1 MIKKLQDRGY
11 FKFIV
16 FAVVLLIPFIYSFF
30 YLKSYWDPYGHLSNI
45 KVGVVNL
52 DKSEN
57 SKGSEFVKQLKDSNS
72 FNFVE
77 VNSSDDALKGLG
89 NDDYYAVITI
99 PSDFTDTLK
108 SASTKNKRI
117 STIVY
122 SPNKRKNYL
131 SSQIINSALKSVELK
146 LEENVS
152 KEVTK
157 NLADNLR
164 KVPENLRVISDGASK
179 LNDGTS
185 KLNDGLNTLYNG
197 TKELNN
203 KYVEFDKGVAKA
215 SNGANEL
222 KNGLN
227 NLNSSMDTIVN
238 GTDKYVS
245 GSEQLANSTIQYV
258 DGSNKVID
266 NIGKYVDGVN
276 TINSNKNQLLHAIIN
291 MSSMNPSLVP
301 LANQAQ
307 AILNAE
313 SAAKLTQNGN
323 SLKSGANSLK
333 SASNKLKSGAN
344 QLVAKDSNGITQGR
358 KLTSGVKQVKTGVS
372 KLDDGVNNLSN
383 GLNTLNDNSK
393 KVNSAIDKLSQGANQ
408 AQMASEKLVNG
419 TNEFKNKINDGLKT
433 ANDSVEK
440 LNGIE
445 DFVANPVDFKEES
458 YGTVNSYG
466 IAFAPLFIS
475 IGLWVGALM
484 CYVVLYYDQRH
495 RFGIFDHDTKKN
507 KILQNL
513 AYLAIGAVEGI
524 GTGLLLM
531 WGLKLDV
538 SNLGLYIGECI
549 LVGIV
554 FMSVIQFLI
563 RNFGDVGKFVA
574 LIILVLQLAASG
586 GTFPVE
592 TINDGFKGF
601 NSLLP
606 MTYSIRAFRDVLIP
620 TNNSL
625 IVKNTLILVG
635 IIVCIN
641 IINLII
647 EFIKIYINKKN
658 SENSDIKE

>member
-313 SAAKLTQNGN
+313 NAAKLTQNG
-323 SLKSGANSLK
+323 
-333 SASNKLKSGAN
+333 
-344 QLVAKDSNGITQGR
+344 
-358 KLTSGVKQVKTGVS
+358 
-372 KLDDGVNNLSN
+372 N

-408 AQMASEKLVNG
+408 AQMASEKLANG

-507 KILQNL
+507 RILQNL

-531 WGLKLDV
+531 WGLKLDIAD
-538 SNLGLYIGECI
+538 LGLYIGECI

-635 IIVCIN
+635 IVICIN

-647 EFIKIYINKKN
+647 EFIKSYINKKN

>member
-57 SKGSEFVKQLKDSNS
+57 SKGSEFVKQLKDSNF
-72 FNFVE
+72 FNFVD

-89 NDDYYAVITI
+89 NDEYYAVITI

-108 SASTKNKRI
+108 SVSTKNKMV

-146 LEENVS
+146 LEEKVS

-185 KLNDGLNTLYNG
+185 KLNDGLNTLSSG

-203 KYVEFDKGVAKA
+203 KYVEFDKGISKVN
-215 SNGANEL
+215 NGANEL
-222 KNGLN
+222 KKGVNT
-227 NLNSSMDTIVN
+227 LNSSMDTIVN

-313 SAAKLTQNGN
+313 NAAKLTQNGN
-323 SLKSGANSLK
+323 ALKSGANSLK
-333 SASNKLKSGAN
+333 SASNKLKNGAN
-344 QLVAKDSNGITQGR
+344 QLVAKDSNGVTQGR
-358 KLTSGVKQVKTGVS
+358 KLVTGVKQVKIGVS

-393 KVNSAIDKLSQGANQ
+393 KVNIAINKLSQGANQ
-408 AQMASEKLVNG
+408 AQMASKKLVNG
-419 TNEFKNKINDGLKT
+419 TNEFKNKIDDGLKT

-458 YGTVNSYG
+458 YGIVNSYG

-507 KILQNL
+507 RILQNL
-513 AYLAIGAVEGI
+513 AYLAIGALEGI

-531 WGLKLDV
+531 WGLKLDIA
-538 SNLGLYIGECI
+538 NLGLYIGECV
-549 LVGIV
+549 LAGIV

-620 TNNSL
+620 TNNCL

-635 IIVCIN
+635 IVVCIN

-647 EFIKIYINKKN
+647 EFIKSYINKKN